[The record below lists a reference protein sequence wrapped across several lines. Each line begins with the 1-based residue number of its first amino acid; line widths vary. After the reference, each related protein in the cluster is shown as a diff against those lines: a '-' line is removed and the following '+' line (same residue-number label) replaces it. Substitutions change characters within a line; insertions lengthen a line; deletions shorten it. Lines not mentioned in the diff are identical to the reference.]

1 MIVTVVTRH
10 SYKRVP
16 HNFLQRERQVLRER
30 GAPLGDGWCIR
41 PPLMRSSPDRHQP
54 MPSQLARRANAQ
66 VYWKQ
71 RTRAKEGLMTDQTSV
86 DRLRQGVK
94 TWNQWRW
101 QHPEM
106 RPDLSYTNLSGTDLS
121 GADLSRAHLS
131 YAILSSASLSGADLS
146 ETLLLHSL

>member
-1 MIVTVVTRH
+1 
-10 SYKRVP
+10 
-16 HNFLQRERQVLRER
+16 
-30 GAPLGDGWCIR
+30 
-41 PPLMRSSPDRHQP
+41 
-54 MPSQLARRANAQ
+54 MP
-66 VYWKQ
+66 
-71 RTRAKEGLMTDQTSV
+71 DQTSV

-106 RPDLSYTNLSGTDLS
+106 RPDLSYANLSGTDLS

-146 ETLLLHSL
+146 ETLLLHSLSGKTWKFALLALPVTEEEAVSILTLPHFCGGRKA